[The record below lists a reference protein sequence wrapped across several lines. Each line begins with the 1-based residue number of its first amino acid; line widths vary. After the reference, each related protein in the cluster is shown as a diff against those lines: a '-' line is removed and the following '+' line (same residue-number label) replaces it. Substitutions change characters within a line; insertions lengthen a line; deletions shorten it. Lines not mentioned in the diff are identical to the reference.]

1 MRLLFL
7 SKFME
12 ADLDGSYV
20 CQGVSGRIG
29 GNEGRITREVVEIL
43 GYLDLGLSSGN
54 DDMIIY
60 SSPEQNFSMN

>member
-1 MRLLFL
+1 
-7 SKFME
+7 ME

-20 CQGVSGRIG
+20 CQEWGHIG
-29 GNEGRITREVVEIL
+29 GGEGRITREVVEIL
-43 GYLDLGLSSGN
+43 GVHSLGLSSGGN

>member
-1 MRLLFL
+1 M
-7 SKFME
+7 S
-12 ADLDGSYV
+12 GS
-20 CQGVSGRIG
+20 GGHIG
-29 GNEGRITREVVEIL
+29 GGEGRITREVVEIL

>member
-1 MRLLFL
+1 M
-7 SKFME
+7 
-12 ADLDGSYV
+12 V

-60 SSPEQNFSMN
+60 SSLEQNFSMN